1 MTAPLLSTDN
11 LSYSINN
18 KELLRGISLEVMP
31 GEFLVILGRNGAGK
45 STLLN
50 LVTGEIRPTLGS
62 VSIFDKSLELYPLRQ
77 LATRRAVLAQSTPLS
92 FDYSV
97 LEVVLLGRL
106 PHQGSSSRDEDLAIA
121 KHYLAK
127 VEMNQAYD
135 RGYLSLSGGEQ
146 QRVHIARVLA
156 QVHGQD
162 LPRLLLLDEP
172 TNNLD
177 LRHQH
182 QTLRLVK
189 ELTKDGSA
197 AVAVLHDLN
206 LAAQY
211 SDRIAMLK
219 GGQMLVIGTPD
230 QVLTEKYIHDAYDFP
245 VAVSRH
251 PSKNCPLIA

>member
-1 MTAPLLSTDN
+1 MNHPLLSARN
-11 LSYSINN
+11 LSYSING
-18 KELLRGISLEVMP
+18 KQLLRGFSLDVMP
-31 GEFLVILGRNGAGK
+31 GEFVVILGRNGAGK

-50 LVTGEIRPTLGS
+50 LVTGELNPTLGTVS
-62 VSIFDKSLELYPLRQ
+62 VFTKSLELHHPRQ
-77 LATRRAVLAQSTPLS
+77 LATRRAVLAQATPLA

-97 LEVVLLGRL
+97 LDVVLLGRL
-106 PHQGSSSRDEDLAIA
+106 PHQASSTGDEDLDIA
-121 KHYLAK
+121 MHYLAK
-127 VEMNQAYD
+127 VEMTAACE

-156 QVHGQD
+156 QVHGQG
-162 LPRLLLLDEP
+162 LPRLLFLDEP

-182 QTLRLVK
+182 HTLRLVK
-189 ELTKDGSA
+189 ELTGDGSG

-211 SDRIAMLK
+211 ADRIAMLK
-219 GGQMLVIGTPD
+219 GGEVLVSGTPD
-230 QVLTEKYIHDAYDFP
+230 EVLTEAHILDAYEFP

-251 PSKNCPLIA
+251 PTKGCPLIA